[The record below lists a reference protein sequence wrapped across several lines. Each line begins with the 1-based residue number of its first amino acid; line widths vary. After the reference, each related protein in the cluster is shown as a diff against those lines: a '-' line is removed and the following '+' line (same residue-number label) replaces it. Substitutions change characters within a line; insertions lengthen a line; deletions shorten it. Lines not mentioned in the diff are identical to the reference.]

1 MSGTPRK
8 ATDDNIIR
16 RMVFAHLITKAVG
29 TCSEYV
35 ICTCFS
41 MATIVT
47 HTHTHT
53 HTHTYTH
60 LCVTFICTLPVLFI
74 LGFINVY
81 VSLSTG
87 TFYLFLL

>member
-1 MSGTPRK
+1 VEKCGAARK

-16 RMVFAHLITKAVG
+16 HMCFAHLIIKAIG
-29 TCSEYV
+29 TRSEYV
-35 ICTCFS
+35 ICTCFY
-41 MATIVT
+41 MATVVT
-47 HTHTHT
+47 Q
-53 HTHTYTH
+53 TH

-81 VSLSTG
+81 LSLSTD